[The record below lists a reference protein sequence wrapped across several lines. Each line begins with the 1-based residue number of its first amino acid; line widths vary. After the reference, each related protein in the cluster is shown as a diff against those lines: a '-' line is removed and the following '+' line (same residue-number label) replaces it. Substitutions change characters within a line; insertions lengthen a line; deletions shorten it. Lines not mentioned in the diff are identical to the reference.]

1 MSKHPHAAA
10 YIGNGGTGL
19 AGLSKG
25 KHALEIKI
33 LYFHAYQS
41 RCVSIRRICPVTT
54 YQAETLATLSS
65 AFGSAPFTAW
75 EAADA
80 IDSVYGN
87 TYSTLRSL
95 RKSGTIA
102 ESNGTFTI
110 NA

>member
-1 MSKHPHAAA
+1 MSSFKSE
-10 YIGNGGTGL
+10 NL
-19 AGLSKG
+19 
-25 KHALEIKI
+25 
-33 LYFHAYQS
+33 
-41 RCVSIRRICPVTT
+41 PVTT
-54 YQAETLATLSS
+54 YQNSVLAKLSS
-65 AFGSAPFTAW
+65 AFGSTSFTAW

-87 TYSTLRSL
+87 ACSTLRSL